1 MIRSFKD
8 KSTEALF
15 RRQTVK
21 TVPADI
27 LERAYRV
34 LSRID
39 AAIRIEDL
47 KVPPSHRLHAL
58 KGDRA
63 GRWSISV
70 NMKYRVTFR
79 FENGDAHEVALEDYH

>member
-1 MIRSFKD
+1 MIRSFRGKV
-8 KSTEALF
+8 TEALF
-15 RRQTVK
+15 QRRSVREFP
-21 TVPADI
+21 VDI

-39 AAIRIEDL
+39 AARSIEDL

-58 KGDRA
+58 KGDQA
-63 GRWSISV
+63 GRWSVSV

-79 FENGDAHEVALEDYH
+79 FENGDAYEVALEDYH